1 VPGGSF
7 IATLDPNSMER
18 HDAFGLLAGGV
29 NLTHKLS
36 ETWSAVGSASGVAR
50 MHADESRFDQLTLDA
65 SAGARWSRGKEAVTL
80 GAQLQT
86 FEIDYDRYRE
96 TTGLVAQWQHTYDE
110 RRQASLFGQYAQLRY
125 PTQGIRDADRHVIGA
140 AYAKAFAVAYTPVL
154 FTTLYF
160 GEERERASGVPH
172 LGHEL
177 WGVRAGGQLR
187 LGQGWSVFGNASYEE
202 RSYGG
207 AEPVLLAT
215 RKDKQMDLAAGVSYL
230 LRPNTTLIGQLAYT
244 DNNSN
249 IVLYEFDRTVATL
262 SVRFNF

>member
-1 VPGGSF
+1 
-7 IATLDPNSMER
+7 
-18 HDAFGLLAGGV
+18 
-29 NLTHKLS
+29 
-36 ETWSAVGSASGVAR
+36 
-50 MHADESRFDQLTLDA
+50 
-65 SAGARWSRGKEAVTL
+65 
-80 GAQLQT
+80 
-86 FEIDYDRYRE
+86 
-96 TTGLVAQWQHTYDE
+96 
-110 RRQASLFGQYAQLRY
+110 
-125 PTQGIRDADRHVIGA
+125 
-140 AYAKAFAVAYTPVL
+140 VL